1 MVSFFKALTSAFTCK
16 NLSIINQGTK
26 CGVVSSPEIG
36 RLVFQDLHAVYWAD
50 PGTYSLLSCPAP
62 GLSAARGWV
71 FWPGQCGN
79 SLPPPLALSLTSVDI
94 CTVLYYT
101 VLYVANSR
109 ENKALWN
116 TKAEI
121 LYTFCRCIVFF
132 WLFTFYNAQQQKL
145 YCFNNVQCT
154 FMDLNSSSDFR
165 LK

>member
-1 MVSFFKALTSAFTCK
+1 MQESIHHKSGYKMWRGLFPWNRETCLPRSPCCL
-16 NLSIINQGTK
+16 LSWPWN
-26 CGVVSSPEIG
+26 VLS
-36 RLVFQDLHAVYWAD
+36 
-50 PGTYSLLSCPAP
+50 SLLSCPAP
-62 GLSAARGWV
+62 GLPAAGGWV

-79 SLPPPLALSLTSVDI
+79 SLPPPLALSGHLY
-94 CTVLYYT
+94 CTVLYCTVCCYT
-101 VLYVANSR
+101 SR
-109 ENKALWN
+109 ENKALVN

>member
-50 PGTYSLLSCPAP
+50 PGTYSPLSCPAP

-79 SLPPPLALSLTSVDI
+79 SLPPPLALSLTNVDI

-101 VLYVANSR
+101 VLYVTILAGKIRHCEIRKLKYCTLFVDVLYSFGSLHFTTHN
-109 ENKALWN
+109 NKNFTASIMSNVHLW
-116 TKAEI
+116 I
-121 LYTFCRCIVFF
+121 
-132 WLFTFYNAQQQKL
+132 
-145 YCFNNVQCT
+145 
-154 FMDLNSSSDFR
+154 
-165 LK
+165 